1 LYFVVEFQNIPSTER
16 DLNPGPRKCIVHIPF
31 TCSLECFNDDGQPEN
46 VRTLAHH
53 QAGYRTAN
61 TPDLCS
67 VGKEVEADPG
77 GLFQGNI
84 LGFKEAE
91 GPNQTS

>member
-1 LYFVVEFQNIPSTER
+1 MMMVDRKMYYRPSPNR
-16 DLNPGPRKCIVHIPF
+16 
-31 TCSLECFNDDGQPEN
+31 
-46 VRTLAHH
+46 
-53 QAGYRTAN
+53 YRTGS

-77 GLFQGNI
+77 GLLQGNTPK
-84 LGFKEAE
+84 FREAE

>member
-1 LYFVVEFQNIPSTER
+1 MMMGSRKSTIAH
-16 DLNPGPRKCIVHIPF
+16 PR
-31 TCSLECFNDDGQPEN
+31 T
-46 VRTLAHH
+46 
-53 QAGYRTAN
+53 GYRTGN

-67 VGKEVEADPG
+67 VGKEFEADPG

-84 LGFKEAE
+84 PGFREAE